1 MLEKMFSDWLIK
13 PKKKKN
19 VCSTYKWEKYLTNVP
34 VVQISG
40 AYVLVMLKQI
50 YIAPD
55 YGNC

>member
-1 MLEKMFSDWLIK
+1 MCVLHISG
-13 PKKKKN
+13 KN
-19 VCSTYKWEKYLTNVP
+19 ILQNVP